1 MKGLIEIDL
10 IKELIW
16 KTKQKEMNKKVLL
29 ILVILIVTAGV
40 IYAITEYNRTNKD
53 LKNVNPDFT
62 TNMNSLVAAF
72 DKDSSSFYKKYIDK
86 VIAVSGV
93 VKSIDPDGSPV
104 IISLGE
110 SGSMSSVKCSMDSSY
125 ANDYKTVKEGSQVSI
140 KGICFGASSDELF
153 GTDVSMN
160 RCILIETK

>member
-1 MKGLIEIDL
+1 
-10 IKELIW
+10 
-16 KTKQKEMNKKVLL
+16 MNKKVLL
-29 ILVILIVTAGV
+29 ILVILIAIAGV
-40 IYAITEYNRTNKD
+40 IYAFREYSRTNKD

-86 VIAVSGV
+86 IIAVSGV
-93 VKSIDPDGSPV
+93 VKSIDMDGSPV

-125 ANDYKTVKEGSQVSI
+125 ASDYKQVKEGNTVAI
-140 KGICFGASSDELF
+140 KGICFGATSDALF
-153 GTDVSMN
+153 GTDVSLN
-160 RCILIETK
+160 RCIIIESK

>member
-1 MKGLIEIDL
+1 
-10 IKELIW
+10 
-16 KTKQKEMNKKVLL
+16 MNKKGYL
-29 ILVILIVTAGV
+29 ILVILIVIAGV
-40 IYAITEYNRTNKD
+40 IYAFREFNRTNKD

-93 VKSIDPDGSPV
+93 VKSIDMEGSPV

-110 SGSMSSVKCSMDSSY
+110 AGSMSSVKCSMDSSY
-125 ANDYKTVKEGSQVSI
+125 ADDYKILKEGNQVAI
-140 KGICFGASSDELF
+140 KGICIGASSDELF
-153 GTDVSMN
+153 GTDVALN
-160 RCILIETK
+160 RCILTGTK